1 VQWGARKLKKS
12 NHNSKRERGGGRR
25 TKKNTKNTPKRQ
37 KAKKPNFF
45 SHLVALCLDPP
56 AFPKGPW
63 GCPLDQRSVQIQAFH
78 RAPDLLPIHIGS
90 WSKVKCANM
99 TKKRVLQRVLRY
111 YGGSTLPGCAT
122 SVITPKKHIGTCVID
137 CREMARER
145 FNAKHFYSHQQA
157 LFSRDTTEENMNPQ

>member
-1 VQWGARKLKKS
+1 MQEGGGGYGPHVCEVWWAGVQWGARKLKKS

-56 AFPKGPW
+56 AFLKGPW

-111 YGGSTLPGCAT
+111 YGGSTLP
-122 SVITPKKHIGTCVID
+122 
-137 CREMARER
+137 RW
-145 FNAKHFYSHQQA
+145 A
-157 LFSRDTTEENMNPQ
+157 LCLPCTI